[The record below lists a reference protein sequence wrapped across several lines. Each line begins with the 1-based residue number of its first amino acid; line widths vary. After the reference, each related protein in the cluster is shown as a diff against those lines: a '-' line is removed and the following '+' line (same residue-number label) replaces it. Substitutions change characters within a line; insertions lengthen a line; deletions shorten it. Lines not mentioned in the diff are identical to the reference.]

1 MMIFVIV
8 FPILAGWLGGWL
20 INYLADTLPLTH
32 RLTRPTC
39 KQCGREYSAGVY
51 LSFRPCRNCGHR
63 RGLRPWFVQ
72 AAMMAIGLYTWFNP
86 HRMGYALGMV
96 LITYYAVVVVID
108 MEHRLILHPTSIAG
122 ALLGLG
128 LGTWLHG
135 LLPTLEGGL
144 GGLVIMLVLYYF
156 GMLFAKLRAKRMQE
170 SGQESD
176 DEEALGAGD
185 VILAG
190 VLGLILGWPV
200 IWFGLLLGILLG
212 GIAGILLILY
222 LMAAKKYG
230 KEALMVFMPYGPFFI
245 ASAFFIMFVPNWII
259 AVIPK

>member
-32 RLTRPTC
+32 RLTRPAC
-39 KQCGREYSAGVY
+39 KQCGQEYSAGVY
-51 LSFRPCRNCGHR
+51 LSFRPCQNCGHH

-135 LLPTLEGGL
+135 PASRDLIGRHRRDLINPLPDGRQKIWKRSPDGVYALRSL
-144 GGLVIMLVLYYF
+144 FYRQRIFYYVCP
-156 GMLFAKLRAKRMQE
+156 KLDYRRNTQ
-170 SGQESD
+170 
-176 DEEALGAGD
+176 
-185 VILAG
+185 IR
-190 VLGLILGWPV
+190 
-200 IWFGLLLGILLG
+200 
-212 GIAGILLILY
+212 
-222 LMAAKKYG
+222 
-230 KEALMVFMPYGPFFI
+230 
-245 ASAFFIMFVPNWII
+245 
-259 AVIPK
+259 